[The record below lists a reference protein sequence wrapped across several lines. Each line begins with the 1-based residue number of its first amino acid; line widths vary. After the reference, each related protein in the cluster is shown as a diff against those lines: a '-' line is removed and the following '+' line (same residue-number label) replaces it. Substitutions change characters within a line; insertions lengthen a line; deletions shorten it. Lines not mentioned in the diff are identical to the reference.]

1 MFSSIYFFHLRTLVP
16 LDIIPSNKQSL
27 PLVLRITSLTI
38 SRQCSQERAGNKRT
52 HCLQVC
58 IYMRALGPI
67 FIYMGAL
74 GPSFTPSFKNIEW
87 NVTKNKYSLCLYFQV
102 SFVWRWNIGYKY
114 ASFSAFL
121 FLLTPQYTA
130 YIVQSIPTSNL

>member
-1 MFSSIYFFHLRTLVP
+1 MLSSIYFFHLRTLVP
-16 LDIIPSNKQSL
+16 LDVILSNIQSL

-38 SRQCSQERAGNKRT
+38 SRQCIQEGAGNKRT

-58 IYMRALGPI
+58 RYTTALGPI

-74 GPSFTPSFKNIEW
+74 GPIFMPGVKNIEW

-102 SFVWRWNIGYKY
+102 SFVWRWNIDYKY
-114 ASFSAFL
+114 ASFSA
-121 FLLTPQYTA
+121 LLVPPDS
-130 YIVQSIPTSNL
+130 SIHSIHCPKYPYK